1 MLTGA
6 QLLSVTQPWDSVI
19 RLSYLATML
28 QDTKKYL
35 PFCKPGTVV
44 ASVTDMTLLF
54 TKTRKKLCKHITEK
68 ILQMTLR
75 LNGMN
80 IFEHS

>member
-1 MLTGA
+1 MFKILKNF
-6 QLLSVTQPWDSVI
+6 S
-19 RLSYLATML
+19 
-28 QDTKKYL
+28 

-75 LNGMN
+75 LNGVN
-80 IFEHS
+80 IF